1 MYSKPIKELKVL
13 THNGITNGLIKV
25 LEEKY
30 GDSIY
35 GHSFKD
41 YLFMVF
47 EDYIEEYYIG
57 LYEELDFKMKNNC
70 FESFNSKDKIS
81 NQRFRIKRSLSKQ
94 ELSKLSILQSKLLHS
109 FDSFDVVDV
118 NPYKSISNE
127 IKANYKY
134 KITKSLIE
142 FYNSYQTIKIIFGN
156 TYLQYE
162 ILESSNMKDYQKYL
176 FMIKKYKE
184 MKNEKWIKPLLENYP
199 EIEYFYDV
207 EV

>member
-1 MYSKPIKELKVL
+1 MYPKSIKEIKVL
-13 THNGITNGLIKV
+13 TQNGITNGLIKV

-30 GDSIY
+30 GGSIY

-41 YLFMVF
+41 YLFKLF
-47 EDYIEEYYIG
+47 EEYIEVYYIG
-57 LYEELDFKMKNNC
+57 LYEEIDFKNKNNC
-70 FESFNSKDKIS
+70 FESFNSKENIS
-81 NQRFRIKRSLSKQ
+81 NQRFRIKRGLSKQ
-94 ELSKLSILQSKLLHS
+94 ELSKLNILQSKLLHS

-118 NPYKSISNE
+118 NPYKSISSE
-127 IKANYKY
+127 IKSNYKY
-134 KITKSLIE
+134 KITISLIE
-142 FYNSYQTIKIIFGN
+142 FYSSYQTMKIIFGN

-162 ILESSNMKDYQKYL
+162 ILESTNMKDYQKYL
-176 FMIKKYKE
+176 IMIEKYKE

>member
-13 THNGITNGLIKV
+13 THNGIINGLIKV

-35 GHSFKD
+35 GYSFKN

-47 EDYIEEYYIG
+47 EDYIEEYHIG
-57 LYEELDFKMKNNC
+57 LYEEIDFKNKNNC
-70 FESFNSKDKIS
+70 FESFNSKENIS
-81 NQRFRIKRSLSKQ
+81 NQRFRIKRGLSKQ
-94 ELSKLSILQSKLLHS
+94 ELSKLNILQSKLLHS

-118 NPYKSISNE
+118 NPYKSISSE
-127 IKANYKY
+127 IKSNYKY
-134 KITKSLIE
+134 KITISLIE
-142 FYNSYQTIKIIFGN
+142 FYSSYQTMKIIFGN

-162 ILESSNMKDYQKYL
+162 ILESTNMKDYQKYL
-176 FMIKKYKE
+176 IMIEKYKE